1 MPGFNRAKL
10 RAITAVFPQIDN
22 NRWITPRRGLAG
34 ILSNSQFGV
43 GSAFWTLTGNADI
56 KQGRCTLGNSS
67 QVEQVAKGVADAEK
81 VVIQILVSDI
91 TGTIEVDYGGLNVGP
106 ITTVGTH
113 DFSVTIGG
121 TNLLEVIA
129 GVADDCIIESIFARL
144 TV

>member
-1 MPGFNRAKL
+1 MPGFNRPKL
-10 RAITAVFPQIDN
+10 RAISAVFPQLDN
-22 NRWITPRRGLAG
+22 DTWITPRRGIAG
-34 ILSNSQFGV
+34 ILRNAQFGV

-67 QVEQVAKGVADAEK
+67 QVEQVAQGVADGEK
-81 VVIQILVSDI
+81 VVIQITVSDI
-91 TGTIEVDYGGLNVGP
+91 TGTIEVDYDGLNVGP
-106 ITTVGTH
+106 ITTVGTT